1 MRIDSHQHFWDY
13 HPVKH
18 SWIDNAMEVLRRDFM
33 PDEFQDV
40 LMEKNMTGCVAVQAE
55 QSEAETS
62 FLLNL
67 AAKHTFIKGV
77 VGWVDLCEPKVAER
91 LAYFAA
97 DSAFKGVRHILQ
109 SEPDDFMLGKAF
121 CNGIAQLEQF
131 NLSYD
136 ILVFP
141 NQLKNTVKLVERFPE
156 QRFVLDHLAK
166 PYVKDGKISV
176 WKTDIEILA
185 KHKNVYCKVS
195 GMVTEADVLNWKEND
210 FKPYMDVVFEA
221 FGTNRIMFG
230 SDWPVCLLA
239 GDYSRVLS
247 LTENYIRQFTNE
259 EHRMI
264 MGKNATDF
272 YALDT

>member
-1 MRIDSHQHFWDY
+1 MRIDSHQHFWSY

-18 SWIDNAMEVLRRDFM
+18 SWIDNSMEVLRRDFM
-33 PDEFQDV
+33 PDDLQDV
-40 LMEKNMTGCVAVQAE
+40 LMEMNMTGCVAVQAD
-55 QSEAETS
+55 QSEAETR
-62 FLLNL
+62 FLLDL
-67 AAKHTFIKGV
+67 ATKHSFIKGV
-77 VGWVDLCEPKVAER
+77 VGWVDLCETNVAER
-91 LAYFAA
+91 LAHFTA
-97 DSAFKGVRHILQ
+97 DAAFKGVRHILQ
-109 SEPDDFMLGKAF
+109 SERDDFMLGKAF

-166 PYVKDGKISV
+166 PYIKDGKISA

-185 KHKNVYCKVS
+185 KHKNVHCKIS
-195 GMVTEADVLNWKEND
+195 GMVTEADVLNWDEND

-221 FGTNRIMFG
+221 FGTNRLMFG

-239 GDYSRVLS
+239 GNYSRVLS
-247 LTENYIRQFTNE
+247 ITENYIKQFTDE
-259 EHRMI
+259 EQSMI
-264 MGKNATDF
+264 MGKNAADF
-272 YALDT
+272 YALDI

>member
-109 SEPDDFMLGKAF
+109 SEPDDFMLGKTF

>member
-18 SWIDNAMEVLRRDFM
+18 SWIDNSMEVLRRDFM
-33 PDEFQDV
+33 PNDLQDI
-40 LMEKNMTGCVAVQAE
+40 LMEKNMIGCVAVQAD
-55 QSEAETS
+55 QSEAETK
-62 FLLNL
+62 FLLDL
-67 AAKHTFIKGV
+67 ATKYNFIKGV
-77 VGWVDLCEPKVAER
+77 VGWVDLCEYNVAAR
-91 LAYFAA
+91 LAHFTTN
-97 DSAFKGVRHILQ
+97 SAFKGVRHILQ
-109 SEPDDFMLGKAF
+109 SERDDFMLGKAF

-131 NLSYD
+131 NLPYD

-166 PYVKDGKISV
+166 PYIKDGKIST

-195 GMVTEADVLNWKEND
+195 GMVTEADVLNWNEND

-221 FGTNRIMFG
+221 FGANRVMFG

-239 GDYSRVLS
+239 GNYSGVLS
-247 LTENYIRQFTNE
+247 VTENYIKQFTDE
-259 EHRMI
+259 EQGMI
-264 MGKNATDF
+264 MGKNAIDF
-272 YALDT
+272 YALVI

>member
-18 SWIDNAMEVLRRDFM
+18 SWIDNSMDVLRRDFM
-33 PDEFQDV
+33 PDELQDV

-67 AAKHTFIKGV
+67 AVNHTFIKGV
-77 VGWVDLCEPKVAER
+77 VGWVDLCELKVAAR
-91 LAYFAA
+91 LAHFAA

-166 PYVKDGKISV
+166 PYIKDGKISA

-185 KHKNVYCKVS
+185 KHKNVHCKIS
-195 GMVTEADVLNWKEND
+195 GMVTEADVLNWDEND

-221 FGTNRIMFG
+221 FGTNRLMFG

-239 GDYSRVLS
+239 GNYSRVLS
-247 LTENYIRQFTNE
+247 ITENYIKQFTDE
-259 EHRMI
+259 EQSMI
-264 MGKNATDF
+264 MGKNAADF
-272 YALDT
+272 YALDI

>member
-62 FLLNL
+62 FLLNV

-91 LAYFAA
+91 LAYFAT

-166 PYVKDGKISV
+166 PYIKDGKISL

-259 EHRMI
+259 EHHMI